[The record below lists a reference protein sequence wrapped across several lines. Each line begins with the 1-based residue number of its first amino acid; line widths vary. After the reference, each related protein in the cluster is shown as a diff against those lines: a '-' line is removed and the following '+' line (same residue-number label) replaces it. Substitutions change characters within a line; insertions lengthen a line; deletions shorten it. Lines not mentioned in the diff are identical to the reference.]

1 MTHSLLEIRDLSVAL
16 PKGADRAFAVKGVTL
31 TVKPREILCIVG
43 ESGSGKSVLTATLMG
58 AAPKGLSLAGGQ
70 ALMGGQDL
78 LSLTERQWQKIR
90 GKEIGMIFQ
99 EPMAS
104 LNPALTVAQ
113 QIEEVFVLHSSLPRT
128 ERAAAARRLVEA
140 MHLPE
145 PERILKS
152 YPHQL
157 SGGQCQR
164 VVIAMA
170 LAMRPRLLIADE
182 PTTALD
188 VTTQAQVLRLIR
200 ELRDDHGHGIIFI
213 THDLGVVADIAD
225 RIAVMRRGEVVEL
238 GPAAQVLRHPQ
249 HDYTKAL
256 IAVVPSLVP
265 HDRPSSE
272 AGPPALEVTGLNH
285 SYGTKQVLHD
295 VHITVAPGQVLSIVG
310 ESGSGKSTI
319 AKNLIRLVD
328 PSAGR
333 IAVAGEDILAARG
346 GALRGMRK
354 RIQMIFQD
362 PFGALNPR
370 RRVGPMIAR
379 AAVLSGVPPAEAVA
393 RAQDL
398 LELVGLERSAYRRR
412 PAAFSGGQRQRIGIA
427 RALAMQ
433 PDVLIADESVSA
445 LDVSVQAQVLDLLAD
460 LQKRLKLAVV
470 FITHD
475 LRVAAQIS
483 DEIVVLSK
491 GYVVERG
498 PAHQVLTR
506 PRHPYTRALIAAA
519 PGRDAFGPGARPV
532 AGAGEEPGGA
542 GQA

>member
-1 MTHSLLEIRDLSVAL
+1 MNEPLLKVHNLSVSL
-16 PKGADRAFAVKGVTL
+16 PKGADRPFAVNAVSFD
-31 TVKPREILCIVG
+31 VNPAEILCIVG

-58 AAPKGLSLAGGQ
+58 AAPQGLQVASGQ
-70 ALMGGQDL
+70 AVMGARDL
-78 LSLTERQWQKIR
+78 LTLSESQWRHVR
-90 GKEIGMIFQ
+90 GKDIGMIFQ

-113 QIEEVFVLHSSLPRT
+113 QIEEVFELHSGFSRP
-128 ERAAAARRLVEA
+128 ERAARARKLVEE

-145 PERILKS
+145 PDRILAS
-152 YPHQL
+152 YPHML

-170 LAMRPRLLIADE
+170 LAMSPKLLIADE

-188 VTTQAQVLRLIR
+188 VTTQAQVLKLIR

-225 RIAVMRRGEVVEL
+225 RIAVMRHGEIVEI
-238 GPAAQVLRHPQ
+238 GAAQDVLKQPK
-249 HDYTKAL
+249 HDYTKTL
-256 IAVVPSLVP
+256 IAAVPSLVP
-265 HDRPSSE
+265 HDRPRATQTS
-272 AGPPALEVTGLNH
+272 PVLDVVNLNH
-285 SYGTKQVLHD
+285 SYGAAKVLHD
-295 VHITVAPGQVLSIVG
+295 IHIAVQPGSVLSIVG

-328 PSAGR
+328 PTAGV
-333 IAVAGEDILAARG
+333 IKVSGQDILQLEG
-346 GALRGMRK
+346 DALRAMRP

-362 PFGALNPR
+362 PFGSLNPR

-379 AAVLSGVPPAEAVA
+379 AAVLSGASKSEAVE
-393 RAQDL
+393 RAKEL
-398 LELVGLERSAYRRR
+398 LELVGLQRNAYDRR
-412 PAAFSGGQRQRIGIA
+412 PGAFSGGQRQRIGIA
-427 RALAMQ
+427 RALAMR

-445 LDVSVQAQVLDLLAD
+445 LDVSVQAQVLDLLSD
-460 LQKRLKLAVV
+460 LQKRFSLAVV

-491 GYVVERG
+491 GHVVERG
-498 PAHQVLTR
+498 SASDVLTR
-506 PRHPYTRALIAAA
+506 PQHPYTRDLINAA
-519 PGRDAFGPGARPV
+519 PGRCAF
-532 AGAGEEPGGA
+532 
-542 GQA
+542 

>member
-1 MTHSLLEIRDLSVAL
+1 MTQPILHVRDLSVAL
-16 PKGADRAFAVKGVTL
+16 PKGADRPFAVEGVTL
-31 TVKPREILCIVG
+31 EVNPAEILCIVG

-58 AAPKGLSLAGGQ
+58 AAPRGLRVARGQ
-70 ALMGGQDL
+70 ALMSDEDL
-78 LSLTERQWQKIR
+78 LRVSERRWRDIR
-90 GKEIGMIFQ
+90 GKDIGMIFQ

-113 QIEEVFVLHSSLPRT
+113 QIEEVFELHSDLPRA
-128 ERAAAARRLVEA
+128 ERQRRARALVEE

-145 PERILKS
+145 PDRILRS

-170 LAMRPRLLIADE
+170 LAMSPRLLIADE

-188 VTTQAQVLRLIR
+188 VTTQAQVLKLIR
-200 ELRDDHGHGIIFI
+200 ELRDHHGHGIIFI

-225 RIAVMRRGEVVEL
+225 RIAVMRQGQIVEI
-238 GPAAQVLRHPQ
+238 GSAEQVLKSPA

-256 IAVVPSLVP
+256 IAAVPSLEP
-265 HDRPSSE
+265 HDRPPAP
-272 AGPPALEVTGLNH
+272 AGASALRVDALNH

-295 VHITVAPGQVLSIVG
+295 IEIDLSPGRVLSIVG

-319 AKNLIRLVD
+319 ARNLIRLTD
-328 PSAGR
+328 PSSGR
-333 IAVAGEDILAARG
+333 VVVAGQEMLALKG
-346 GALRGMRK
+346 GALRKMRRK
-354 RIQMIFQD
+354 IQMVFQD
-362 PFGALNPR
+362 PFGSLNPR
-370 RRVGPMIAR
+370 RKVGPMIAR
-379 AAVLSGVPPAEAVA
+379 AAMLSGASRAEAIA
-393 RAQDL
+393 RTKDL
-398 LELVGLERSAYRRR
+398 LELVGLQRSAYDRR

-460 LQKRLKLAVV
+460 LQSRLSLAVV

-483 DEIVVLSK
+483 DEIIVLSK
-491 GYVVERG
+491 GHVVERG
-498 PAHQVLTR
+498 PASAVLSA
-506 PRHPYTRALIAAA
+506 PQHPYTRDLLAAA
-519 PGRDAFGPGARPV
+519 PGRGVF
-532 AGAGEEPGGA
+532 
-542 GQA
+542 

>member
-1 MTHSLLEIRDLSVAL
+1 MSDALLDIQGLSVAL
-16 PKGADRAFAVKGVTL
+16 PKGADRPFAVQGVTL
-31 TVKPREILCIVG
+31 DVKPREILCIVG

-58 AAPKGLSLAGGQ
+58 AAPKGLSVAAGK

-78 LSLTERQWQKIR
+78 LTLSERQWQKIR

-113 QIEEVFVLHSSLPRT
+113 QIEEVFILHSDMPKAG
-128 ERAAAARRLVEA
+128 RAREARRLVEA

-145 PERILKS
+145 PDRILKS

-170 LAMRPRLLIADE
+170 LAMSPKLLIADE

-188 VTTQAQVLRLIR
+188 VTTQAQVLKLIR

-238 GPAAQVLRHPQ
+238 GTADQVLKNPQ
-249 HDYTKAL
+249 HDYTKTL
-256 IAVVPSLVP
+256 IAAVPSLVP
-265 HDRPSSE
+265 HDRPIPE
-272 AGPPALEVTGLNH
+272 AAKPALEVSHLNH
-285 SYGTKQVLHD
+285 SYGAKQVLHD
-295 VHITVAPGQVLSIVG
+295 IQIAVAPGRVLSIVG

-319 AKNLIRLVD
+319 AKNLIRLID
-328 PSAGR
+328 PSSGR
-333 IAVAGEDILAARG
+333 IVVAGEDILAAKG
-346 GALRGMRK
+346 PALRNMRK

-362 PFGALNPR
+362 PFGSLNPR

-379 AAVLSGVPPAEAVA
+379 AAVLSGASRADAVT
-393 RAQDL
+393 RAKEL
-398 LELVGLERSAYRRR
+398 LELVGLERSAYTRR

-460 LQKRLKLAVV
+460 LQKRLDLAVV

-491 GYVVERG
+491 GHVVERG
-498 PAHQVLTR
+498 PASEVLTH
-506 PRHPYTRALIAAA
+506 PKHPYTRDLIAAA
-519 PGRDAFGPGARPV
+519 PGRDAF
-532 AGAGEEPGGA
+532 
-542 GQA
+542 

>member
-1 MTHSLLEIRDLSVAL
+1 
-16 PKGADRAFAVKGVTL
+16 
-31 TVKPREILCIVG
+31 
-43 ESGSGKSVLTATLMG
+43 
-58 AAPKGLSLAGGQ
+58 
-70 ALMGGQDL
+70 MGGQDL

-170 LAMRPRLLIADE
+170 LAMSPRLLIADE

-200 ELRDDHGHGIIFI
+200 ELRDDHGHGII
-213 THDLGVVADIAD
+213 L
-225 RIAVMRRGEVVEL
+225 
-238 GPAAQVLRHPQ
+238 
-249 HDYTKAL
+249 
-256 IAVVPSLVP
+256 
-265 HDRPSSE
+265 
-272 AGPPALEVTGLNH
+272 
-285 SYGTKQVLHD
+285 
-295 VHITVAPGQVLSIVG
+295 
-310 ESGSGKSTI
+310 
-319 AKNLIRLVD
+319 
-328 PSAGR
+328 
-333 IAVAGEDILAARG
+333 
-346 GALRGMRK
+346 
-354 RIQMIFQD
+354 
-362 PFGALNPR
+362 
-370 RRVGPMIAR
+370 
-379 AAVLSGVPPAEAVA
+379 
-393 RAQDL
+393 
-398 LELVGLERSAYRRR
+398 
-412 PAAFSGGQRQRIGIA
+412 
-427 RALAMQ
+427 
-433 PDVLIADESVSA
+433 
-445 LDVSVQAQVLDLLAD
+445 
-460 LQKRLKLAVV
+460 
-470 FITHD
+470 ITHD

-519 PGRDAFGPGARPV
+519 PGRDAFGPGAGPV